1 MLVYNDPT
9 ESQTIAVFFLRK
21 TSLCYVFIMFRF
33 SEKAMQTFVAIF
45 LLRFP
50 LLNFLCLL
58 LRFSESNWYIHI
70 YVLHFFSLFQSEN
83 SAWHH
88 GSRKAFL
95 SLDGAR
101 FYGLKCR
108 ASLINFVVTA
118 ILNK

>member
-70 YVLHFFSLFQSEN
+70 YVLHFFFFIPVREFSMAPWFKKSFLIFGWCSL
-83 SAWHH
+83 
-88 GSRKAFL
+88 L
-95 SLDGAR
+95 R
-101 FYGLKCR
+101 FEVQGI
-108 ASLINFVVTA
+108 INQFCCDCYPQ
-118 ILNK
+118 